1 MKSGELRAIVVVS
14 CRTFD
19 VGDQARCPRH
29 HASAQPN
36 SFTPLVFVQQKM
48 RQRERTTRKQHH
60 SDAGSTFQ
68 TSGRVV
74 MKTTMRNAVRR
85 GRRRPDHEFR
95 FFCRGARCEANG
107 KNGRGRD
114 INADGE
120 TGLVTISELFRPLG
134 ALRTTSRNESV
145 HLHDVTND
153 G

>member
-1 MKSGELRAIVVVS
+1 MG
-14 CRTFD
+14 
-19 VGDQARCPRH
+19 
-29 HASAQPN
+29 
-36 SFTPLVFVQQKM
+36 
-48 RQRERTTRKQHH
+48 
-60 SDAGSTFQ
+60 
-68 TSGRVV
+68 V